1 MEEQS
6 KRRQKIFS
14 GNSWPVRI
22 HRIGR
27 RWWQVR
33 RGIGLL
39 ALFALMVVLMA
50 QTLSWYAQQG
60 TPVVEPV
67 IIGRAE
73 TLVLDAGHGGEDGG
87 AVSLSGVPE
96 SQINLAIVLKMDDLF
111 GLYGVAPVL
120 LREEDISLHDDSAVT
135 LREKKVSDLKNRV
148 KAIESVDRAVL
159 LSIHQNT
166 FSDQRYHGAQAFYA
180 PTEGSQQLA
189 ASIQNAIRMTL
200 QPDNSRQEKKIPDS
214 VYLMNHITCPA
225 VLVECGFLTNPGEEE
240 QLLDSS
246 YQKKMAAVLV
256 AAWLNYGA

>member
-1 MEEQS
+1 M
-6 KRRQKIFS
+6 
-14 GNSWPVRI
+14 
-22 HRIGR
+22 
-27 RWWQVR
+27 R

-39 ALFALMVVLMA
+39 AMFALLVVLMA
-50 QTLSWYAQQG
+50 QTLSWYAGQS

-73 TLVLDAGHGGEDGG
+73 TLILDAGHGGEDGG

-96 SQINLAIVLKMDDLF
+96 SQINLAIVLKMNDLF
-111 GLYGVAPVL
+111 GLYGIAPVL
-120 LREEDISLHDDSAVT
+120 LREEDVSLHDDSAVT

-148 KAIESVDRAVL
+148 EAIESLERAVL

-166 FSDQRYHGAQAFYA
+166 FSDQKYHGAQAFYA

-189 ASIQNAIRMTL
+189 ASIQNAIRMTI

-214 VYLMNHITCPA
+214 VYLMNHVSCPA
-225 VLVECGFLTNPGEEE
+225 VLVECGFLTNPREEA
-240 QLLDSS
+240 QLLDSG

-256 AAWLNYGA
+256 SAWLNYGG